1 MNNPFDQLR
10 DVHFGIGIF
19 ACCGEPHVVYTS
31 SGMTREEAQADFAEA
46 LVNAIPAM
54 GIAKQ
59 SFLLTMSGQQF
70 MEIESHYHDIP
81 LPEPE
86 VRVVVVDSPEMLAE
100 VLKDM
105 GIDRDTEAGP
115 AQTHGPHATKQ

>member
-1 MNNPFDQLR
+1 MKDIHL
-10 DVHFGIGIF
+10 GIGIF
-19 ACCGEPHVVYTS
+19 ECCGQPHAVFAAGGCS
-31 SGMTREEAQADFAEA
+31 RETAEADFAEA
-46 LVNAIPAM
+46 LVNAIPVM

-70 MEIESHYHDIP
+70 MEIESRYHGVP

-86 VRVVVVDSPEMLAE
+86 VRVVVVDSPEKLQE

-105 GIDRDTEAGP
+105 GIERDADAGP
-115 AQTHGPHATKQ
+115 AQTHAPHATKQ

>member
-1 MNNPFDQLR
+1 MKDI
-10 DVHFGIGIF
+10 HFGIGIF
-19 ACCGEPHVVYTS
+19 GCCCKPHVTFVCGGVDRATA
-31 SGMTREEAQADFAEA
+31 EADFAES
-46 LVNAIPAM
+46 LTNAIPVM

-86 VRVVVVDSPEMLAE
+86 VRVVVVDSPEKLQE
-100 VLKDM
+100 VLKSM
-105 GIDRDTEAGP
+105 GIDPDADAGP
-115 AQTHGPHATKQ
+115 AQTHAPHATKQ